1 MIVASSPYLDG
12 TQPGKYCVEIKR
24 GLSSTAA
31 AMQVERARLEKL
43 EEVAKMDT
51 WEDLVCALSH
61 SAPPTHPLSPSALG
75 EAGRGEG
82 FAVCQPPST
91 RMRFGRFVTRLVG
104 SAVGVLQH
112 TSS

>member
-31 AMQVERARLEKL
+31 AMRVERARLEKL

-61 SAPPTHPLSPSALG
+61 SAPPTHPLSPSAWG
-75 EAGRGEG
+75 KREGARGLP
-82 FAVCQPPST
+82 FANRPAPE
-91 RMRFGRFVTRLVG
+91 
-104 SAVGVLQH
+104 
-112 TSS
+112 